1 MNKQEKV
8 FESFEDFSDL
18 VDFKNAINEARE
30 EYTYTFVANKTRE
43 YGTGTPGFASVKS
56 FNNYSKDGYFD
67 KTDGYDKG
75 MSLSDWTKTKGFKE
89 CESEIYDYAADEATK
104 KSLERFKE
112 TFPEKYNLMVMYM
125 THAPIPRSAV
135 DKEDKWTRFSP
146 LGKGGGGLF
155 GKDKGKVYATEKAT
169 YSKPVAKPEEIPSQP
184 SVAPNSI
191 LVPVEFPESIDT
203 SAFFKFNSWE
213 FSDEFKKFVSDEI
226 IKPTVD
232 LMKSATPV
240 KPSDPKAFLQTI
252 SVDASCSTIPNKT
265 SPDGKKYTFVQLAQ
279 KRAEAA
285 VKYISDE
292 LKKAGV
298 LVDDDTKATIKY
310 KGENEGKKV
319 TKGYGSL
326 VKNMDLTGTSGPEWD
341 GANTE
346 EVKKFQRVIINLDL
360 MINSSKSVSEP
371 SKEKEPSVITQP
383 TVAPVQEDEFKVV
396 ASFGKFKFELPP
408 INIPNISFSFLKRD
422 PAKKSALKRVG
433 CAKW

>member
-1 MNKQEKV
+1 
-8 FESFEDFSDL
+8 
-18 VDFKNAINEARE
+18 
-30 EYTYTFVANKTRE
+30 
-43 YGTGTPGFASVKS
+43 
-56 FNNYSKDGYFD
+56 
-67 KTDGYDKG
+67 
-75 MSLSDWTKTKGFKE
+75 
-89 CESEIYDYAADEATK
+89 
-104 KSLERFKE
+104 
-112 TFPEKYNLMVMYM
+112 
-125 THAPIPRSAV
+125 
-135 DKEDKWTRFSP
+135 
-146 LGKGGGGLF
+146 
-155 GKDKGKVYATEKAT
+155 
-169 YSKPVAKPEEIPSQP
+169 
-184 SVAPNSI
+184 
-191 LVPVEFPESIDT
+191 VPVEFPESIDT

-371 SKEKEPSVITQP
+371 SKEKEPPVITQP

-408 INIPNISFSFLKRD
+408 INIPNISFGFLKRD
-422 PAKKSALKRVG
+422 PAKMSAIKRTR
-433 CAKW
+433 CPKF